1 MILNNGNKEWIGK
14 IPENWQLKRLK
25 YVLIQRN
32 ENNIPIKSRDILSL
46 TAKQGVIP
54 YSEKEGGGNKPKNNF
69 ADYKLAY
76 PGDIVMNSMNILSG
90 SVGISKYFG
99 CVSPVYYM
107 LKANKPNHTK
117 YFYYL
122 FANRTFQSSLLG
134 IGNGILV
141 KKSSSGKLN
150 TIRMRVPIEKLNNLL
165 IPVPKPDVQKSIIKL
180 LDKKCGDID
189 QISQNIQQEID
200 TLKEYKESFITEL
213 LTQGIDNGEEKKE
226 SNIDWIGKINK
237 NCEVIRLKF
246 LLKEPLKYGANESGI
261 DFNPD
266 YPRYIRI
273 TDITSDS
280 RLKTKGK
287 LSLLPEQAEG
297 YILKNNTILFAR
309 SGGTVGK
316 SFLYKISMGKAA
328 FAGYLISAVI
338 NENIVDP
345 KWVYY
350 FTKSSIY
357 TIWVNMIFSRA
368 TIQNIG
374 ADKYA
379 ELPVVVNLNKKIQ
392 KKTLSLLDDKVHAI
406 NKIIQ
411 QKKKLLND
419 LEEFKQS
426 LIYEYVTGKK
436 QVPNVGEN

>member
-1 MILNNGNKEWIGK
+1 MILNNGNKEWIGE

-107 LKANKPNHTK
+107 LKAIKPNHTK

-165 IPVPKPDVQKSIIKL
+165 IPVPKPDVQKNIIKF
-180 LDKKCGDID
+180 LDKKCNEID
-189 QISQNIQQEID
+189 ETKQNIQEEIN
-200 TLKEYKESFITEL
+200 KIEEYRNSRITEVITKGL
-213 LTQGIDNGEEKKE
+213 DKKVE
-226 SNIDWIGKINK
+226 LKDTNINWIGKIPQEWK
-237 NCEVIRLKF
+237 IEKIKF
-246 LLKEPLKYGANESGI
+246 LTKSINKGISPNYIETVATPIITQAVFSQGVFNYQQVRQSTDSYELNSKGQVRRNDILLATTGGGVLGKTFYFDSETNDTFLASADVCIIRPNESAYLSKLLYYVIKVNYETLNGLMSTGSTNQIHLNMMAFNNMYIPVMPKEKQKEIVDYLDKI
-261 DFNPD
+261 DEEID
-266 YPRYIRI
+266 EII
-273 TDITSDS
+273 I
-280 RLKTKGK
+280 
-287 LSLLPEQAEG
+287 Q
-297 YILKNNTILFAR
+297 KNN
-309 SGGTVGK
+309 
-316 SFLYKISMGKAA
+316 
-328 FAGYLISAVI
+328 
-338 NENIVDP
+338 
-345 KWVYY
+345 
-350 FTKSSIY
+350 
-357 TIWVNMIFSRA
+357 
-368 TIQNIG
+368 
-374 ADKYA
+374 
-379 ELPVVVNLNKKIQ
+379 
-392 KKTLSLLDDKVHAI
+392 LL
-406 NKIIQ
+406 
-411 QKKKLLND
+411 KKLNQY
-419 LEEFKQS
+419 KQS